1 MRKISLIKFLIED
14 WCWVE
19 CRNNPCIIIIIQT
32 GRTIILFNQKVV
44 LRQYKRLGRIKR
56 PANLGW
62 TRGIDVNYAF
72 AALRNP
78 IWFWP
83 QCMISRPIEANKLFF
98 PATIFS
104 SITPIILILSAGC
117 LCFSSNIKRTSSQ
130 SSVAIGVNVKCT
142 VNWVDK
148 RNIWECEIKIPIVSK
163 WVFGHLRPSQR
174 CQGNKLSPPLPKNW
188 MLKRKHW

>member
-1 MRKISLIKFLIED
+1 MLFKSFPSATFSYFQLAFSQKVKCSDLHFQIKKVDNMLKNWEKISLIKFLIED
-14 WCWVE
+14 WCWGE

-44 LRQYKRLGRIKR
+44 LRQYKRLGIKR

-98 PATIFS
+98 PAAIFS
-104 SITPIILILSAGC
+104 SIAQNIDIIILKEQAHKARRLIC
-117 LCFSSNIKRTSSQ
+117 
-130 SSVAIGVNVKCT
+130 
-142 VNWVDK
+142 
-148 RNIWECEIKIPIVSK
+148 
-163 WVFGHLRPSQR
+163 
-174 CQGNKLSPPLPKNW
+174 
-188 MLKRKHW
+188 

>member
-1 MRKISLIKFLIED
+1 MYHYHNTNRS
-14 WCWVE
+14 
-19 CRNNPCIIIIIQT
+19 NNNS
-32 GRTIILFNQKVV
+32 FNRKVV
-44 LRQYKRLGRIKR
+44 LRQYKRLGIKR

-104 SITPIILILSAGC
+104 SIAPIISAGC

-130 SSVAIGVNVKCT
+130 SSVAYMLKKIGVNVKCT
-142 VNWVDK
+142 VNWVDNGCK

-163 WVFGHLRPSQR
+163 WMFSHLRPSQR
-174 CQGNKLSPPLPKNW
+174 CQGNKLSPQKSW
-188 MLKRKHW
+188 MLKRKW